1 MPTPFYHLALAGAM
15 LADQRLQPS
24 ARELLTETHAAFI
37 FGNTAP
43 DVQTMSGDD
52 RIATHFFHV
61 PLRDKTPAYETMFA
75 RHSQL
80 SVAAVLPKE
89 QSAFIIGYICH
100 LLLDQLW
107 IGEILEPYFGFRAT
121 WENLRERLFLH
132 NVMRIHLD
140 RQDLAQLPSDL
151 DVVLAHVQPTAWLP
165 FVEDQ
170 HLRAWRDF
178 LSVQLA
184 PDADIQTVAV
194 FAERMGRAPSEF
206 ETLLDSPQRLQTR
219 LWENIPES
227 ELTSF
232 RQRALAKS
240 IELVHSYLGL

>member
-1 MPTPFYHLALAGAM
+1 MPTPFYHLALAGAL
-15 LADQRLQPS
+15 LADERLQPS
-24 ARELLTETHAAFI
+24 TREFLTETRPVFI

-43 DVQTMSGDD
+43 DVQTMSGED
-52 RIATHFFHV
+52 RAATHFFHV

-75 RHSQL
+75 RYSQL
-80 SVAAVLPKE
+80 SVAAALPKE
-89 QSAFIIGYICH
+89 QSAFITGYICH

-107 IGEILEPYFGFRAT
+107 IGEILESYFGLEAT
-121 WENLRERLFLH
+121 WENIRERLFLH
-132 NVMRIHLD
+132 NVMRIHID

-151 DVVLAHVQPTAWLP
+151 DIVLAQVQPSDWLP

-178 LSVQLA
+178 VSVQLA
-184 PDADIQTVAV
+184 PGADIQTVAV

-206 ETLLDSPQRLQTR
+206 ETLLDSPQRLQAR
-219 LWENIPES
+219 LWENIPRS
-227 ELTSF
+227 ELISF

-240 IELVHSYLGL
+240 IELVHSYLAL